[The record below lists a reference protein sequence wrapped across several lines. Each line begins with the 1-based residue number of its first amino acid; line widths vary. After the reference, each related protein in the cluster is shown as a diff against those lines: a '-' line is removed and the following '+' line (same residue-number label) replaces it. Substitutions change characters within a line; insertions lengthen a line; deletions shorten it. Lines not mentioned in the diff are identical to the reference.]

1 VSYSDQQFGRDLL
14 AQLATGYD
22 PVRIARW
29 AFHQFLETGAH
40 DTSPAVRDALV
51 DLFTM
56 EEGEEFHIP
65 EEELRTRAMTFVGR
79 DGGN

>member
-1 VSYSDQQFGRDLL
+1 MTYSDQEFGRDLL
-14 AQLATGYD
+14 AQLDADYD

-29 AFHQFLETGAH
+29 AYGKFLEPGERSDSVH
-40 DTSPAVRDALV
+40 EALV

-65 EEELRTRAMTFVGR
+65 EEKLRATADRFIASP
-79 DGGN
+79 

>member
-1 VSYSDQQFGRDLL
+1 MRYSDQEFGRDLL
-14 AQLATGYD
+14 AQLDAGYD

-29 AFHQFLETGAH
+29 AYGKFLGTGV
-40 DTSPAVRDALV
+40 DDRSDAVREALI

-65 EEELRTRAMTFVGR
+65 EEKLRATAGR
-79 DGGN
+79 FIASP

>member
-1 VSYSDQQFGRDLL
+1 MTYSDQDFGRDLL
-14 AQLATGYD
+14 VQLDTGYD

-29 AFHQFLETGAH
+29 AYGRFLEPGERS
-40 DTSPAVRDALV
+40 DAVHEALI

-65 EEELRTRAMTFVGR
+65 EEKLRATADRFIVTP
-79 DGGN
+79 